1 MGASALAAVFVVG
14 LLGGLHCMG
23 MCGGIVT
30 AFSASTGSGV
40 APVRIAGKR
49 MLTPSWWL
57 QLGFNFGRIASYMVA
72 GALAGTAGSLALF
85 LNDVL
90 PVQVAMY
97 VFANLMLVGLGLYL
111 MGVTRYVAVLE
122 RAGARVWAHL
132 QPMLKGLMPANTL
145 PRALALGALWGW
157 VPCGLVYSVLATAL
171 LAGDALE
178 GALVMA
184 AFGLGT
190 LPNLLFAGVVMRVLS
205 RWRGGNLAR
214 RLVGG
219 LVIALGLYG
228 IAHAQVAGQ
237 HALAGFFFVT
247 PRQQPR
253 IDSGGCG
260 RVCAKCSGSGSAVTE
275 KRQTALRRE

>member
-1 MGASALAAVFVVG
+1 M
-14 LLGGLHCMG
+14 
-23 MCGGIVT
+23 
-30 AFSASTGSGV
+30 
-40 APVRIAGKR
+40 
-49 MLTPSWWL
+49 
-57 QLGFNFGRIASYMVA
+57 
-72 GALAGTAGSLALF
+72 ALF

-111 MGVTRYVAVLE
+111 MGITRFVAVLE
-122 RAGARVWAHL
+122 RAGARVWVHL

-190 LPNLLFAGVVMRVLS
+190 LPNLLFAGAVMRGLS

-237 HALAGFFFVT
+237 HALAGFFCVT
-247 PRQQPR
+247 PR
-253 IDSGGCG
+253 
-260 RVCAKCSGSGSAVTE
+260 
-275 KRQTALRRE
+275 

>member
-1 MGASALAAVFVVG
+1 MGVSALVAVFVVG

-23 MCGGIVT
+23 MCGGIVM
-30 AFSASTGSGV
+30 AFSASTESGV
-40 APVRIAGKR
+40 APVRVVGQR
-49 MLTPSWWL
+49 MHTPPWTL
-57 QLGFNFGRIASYMVA
+57 QLGFNCGRIASYMVA
-72 GALAGTAGSLALF
+72 GALAGTVGSMALF

-90 PVQVAMY
+90 PVQMAMY
-97 VFANLMLVGLGLYL
+97 AFANLMLVGLGLYL
-111 MGVTRYVAVLE
+111 MGITRYVAVLE
-122 RAGARVWAHL
+122 RAGARVWVHL

-145 PRALALGALWGW
+145 PRALALGSLWGW

-178 GALVMA
+178 GAVVMA

-190 LPNLLFAGVVMRVLS
+190 LPNLLFAGAVMRALS

-228 IAHAQVAGQ
+228 MAHAQVAGQ
-237 HALAGFFFVT
+237 HALAGFFCVT
-247 PRQQPR
+247 PR
-253 IDSGGCG
+253 
-260 RVCAKCSGSGSAVTE
+260 
-275 KRQTALRRE
+275 

>member
-23 MCGGIVT
+23 MCGGIVM

-40 APVRIAGKR
+40 APVRVAGQR
-49 MLTPSWWL
+49 MHTPPWSL

-72 GALAGTAGSLALF
+72 GALAGTLGSMALF

-111 MGVTRYVAVLE
+111 MGITRFVAVLE
-122 RAGARVWAHL
+122 RAGARVWVHL

-145 PRALALGALWGW
+145 PRALSLGALWGW

-190 LPNLLFAGVVMRVLS
+190 LPNLLFAGAVMRGLS

-237 HALAGFFFVT
+237 HALAGFFCVT
-247 PRQQPR
+247 PR
-253 IDSGGCG
+253 
-260 RVCAKCSGSGSAVTE
+260 
-275 KRQTALRRE
+275 